1 MKRAALSIILLVACL
16 TQVPLSAQQAEEGKT
31 LLETAT
37 PVIDLDHA
45 NIDSLYLEA
54 NRLYQQGQFEPAL
67 ERYHA
72 VIVSGS
78 ESADLYYNM
87 GNAAFRANSIGHA
100 ILYYEKAL
108 KLEPTHEDALHN
120 LEFVSRYRL
129 DAFEEVPTLF
139 LGAWIAGFVQLF
151 PEQTWSILA
160 MLFFVIILGGLLVYL
175 FSRSMIL
182 KKLGFIGGIAAL
194 LLFVIALSSAIS
206 RHRDIVDP
214 DTGIILAPSVVVRS
228 SPSDSGTELFI
239 LHEGTKV
246 EVNEAVSGWQ
256 NIRVI
261 DGREGWIMA
270 ADFESI

>member
-1 MKRAALSIILLVACL
+1 MKRALISFILALACITL
-16 TQVPLSAQQAEEGKT
+16 IPLSGQQAEQGPG
-31 LLETAT
+31 LLESVS
-37 PVIDLDHA
+37 PGIDLDKK
-45 NIDSLYLEA
+45 NTDSLYSEA
-54 NRLYQQGQFEPAL
+54 NKLYQQGQFEPAL

-72 VIVSGS
+72 VILSGS

-108 KLEPTHEDALHN
+108 KIEPTHEDAIHN
-120 LEFVSRYRL
+120 LEFVGRYRL
-129 DAFEEVPTLF
+129 DAFEEVPTFF

-160 MLFFVIILGGLLVYL
+160 LILFLIILIGLLIFL

-182 KKLGFIGGIAAL
+182 KKLGFIGGLAAL
-194 LLFVIALSSAIS
+194 FLFILAISSAIS

-228 SPSDSGTELFI
+228 SPSESGTELFI

-256 NIRVI
+256 NIKVV
-261 DGREGWIMA
+261 DGREGWILA
-270 ADFESI
+270 EEFDTI